1 MRGTLPKIAFLSAWN
16 RRVSLLLAMFSI
28 AISIV
33 LLLGVDSIRK
43 ETRNTFL
50 NTVSKTDLIVGARGG
65 PMNLLLYSIFHIG
78 DATNNV
84 SYSAYREITAMD
96 AVAWAVPISLGD
108 SHRGF
113 RVMGTNDD
121 YFRHYRHADGRAL
134 EFTQGTPFADVYDAV
149 VGFDVART
157 LNYTSGDEII
167 LTHGLTALEHAQ
179 HDDKPFRLVGI
190 LKKTGTPVDRVVLV
204 SLQGIEAIH
213 IDWQSGTRSPL
224 RISAERARR
233 MGLEPKSITAFLL
246 GLENRI
252 DTFRVQRKINEYQ
265 GEPLMAILPGVALA
279 RLWQTLGRFEQV
291 LMAVSGLVLMAGLI
305 GLLTTLLSTL
315 NERRRE
321 MAVLRAVGAHA
332 YHVVVLF
339 MLESVLVVAGGCLL
353 GVALLYGARY
363 LLQPVIAAHY
373 GIHLAIAPPDGWQL
387 LILAAAIA
395 LGALLSLIPGAIAYR
410 RALRD
415 GLMVRV

>member
-1 MRGTLPKIAFLSAWN
+1 MKLLRIAVQSAWN
-16 RRVSLLLAMFSI
+16 RRVSLLLAMSSI

-43 ETRNTFL
+43 EAKSAFL

-65 PMNLLLYSIFHIG
+65 DMNLLLYSIFHIG

-84 SYSAYREITAMD
+84 PYGVYRDIAAMKK
-96 AVAWAVPISLGD
+96 VAWAVPISLGD

-113 RVMGTNDD
+113 RVMGTNGD
-121 YFRHYRHADGRAL
+121 YFRYYRHGDGHAL
-134 EFTQGTPFADVYDAV
+134 EFARGAPFADVYDAV
-149 VGFDVART
+149 VGFDVARA
-157 LNYTSGDEII
+157 LGYALEDKII
-167 LTHGLTALEHAQ
+167 LTHGIVATGHAA

-204 SLQGIEAIH
+204 SLAGIEAIH
-213 IDWQSGTRSPL
+213 VDWQSGTRSPL
-224 RISAERARR
+224 RVSAERARH
-233 MGLEPKSITAFLL
+233 MALEPKSITAFLL

-252 DTFRVQRKINEYQ
+252 DTFRVQRKINEYRN
-265 GEPLMAILPGVALA
+265 EPLTAVMPGVTLA

-291 LMAVSGLVLMAGLI
+291 LMGVSALVLVAGLV

-332 YHVVVLF
+332 WHVVALF
-339 MLESVLVVAGGCLL
+339 LLESTLVVTGGCLL
-353 GVALLYGARY
+353 GLALLYGGRY
-363 LLQPVIAAHY
+363 ALQPIIAENY
-373 GIHLAIAPPDGWQL
+373 GLHLAIAPPDGWQI
-387 LILAAAIA
+387 LILAAAVT
-395 LGALLSLIPGAIAYR
+395 LGALLSLIPGVIAYR
-410 RALRD
+410 RALHD